1 MGGEKLAIA
10 PTSPRAPRFLQ
21 SILQTTCVDITL
33 ILAVGLKTAVGCTG
47 LCKEAQIRR
56 FCAYTAES
64 EIILQQPYVEG
75 SRILESCCNSARGL
89 NQGLLQQNHEGT
101 GGVVLGLFYSRI
113 QRIKCFGSTGVMV
126 EVPFGTMGV
135 KREEHCGCGS
145 SNRNDFRRGRGR
157 GRGSEKGTGGVVLGL
172 FYSRIQRI
180 KCFGSTGVMVKVPF
194 GTMGVKREEHCGC
207 GSSNRNDFGRGRG
220 RGRGSGKGQDGE
232 RFQ

>member
-1 MGGEKLAIA
+1 
-10 PTSPRAPRFLQ
+10 
-21 SILQTTCVDITL
+21 
-33 ILAVGLKTAVGCTG
+33 
-47 LCKEAQIRR
+47 
-56 FCAYTAES
+56 
-64 EIILQQPYVEG
+64 
-75 SRILESCCNSARGL
+75 
-89 NQGLLQQNHEGT
+89 
-101 GGVVLGLFYSRI
+101 
-113 QRIKCFGSTGVMV
+113 MV

-157 GRGSEKGTGGVVLGL
+157 GRGSEKGQDGERSGVQEGSLWVKAMACFDGNVAGLNQGLLQQNHEGTGGVVLGL